1 MDSRGHL
8 SNRNGRY
15 GPPENILQL
24 CKQIIKKD
32 IVDSNPQLALKIDE
46 TIKTNFDTSVRILN
60 NAPSAQDDNTIN
72 EFTVAENIKKYLV
85 SKIPVKLSVH
95 PNLVNIVKQ
104 LSDPFFT

>member
-8 SNRNGRY
+8 SNRNGRH

-24 CKQIIKKD
+24 CKHIIKKD
-32 IVDSNPQLALKIDE
+32 IVDSNPHLALKIDE

-85 SKIPVKLSVH
+85 SKIPVKVSVH
-95 PNLVNIVKQ
+95 PNLVHRSRNII
-104 LSDPFFT
+104 